1 VKILTLFP
9 AFDTL
14 QWQYRELLVARSHE
28 NQLLQMQLAGLRNN
42 SFELQ
47 DCVLRVATLMDQ
59 LREKQECAERCNA
72 AVDGLR
78 RVIREVHDFRTSS
91 NVELQVLAIV
101 SAGLSGMGLRAE
113 GSL

>member
-1 VKILTLFP
+1 M
-9 AFDTL
+9 
-14 QWQYRELLVARSHE
+14 ARSNE

-47 DCVLRVATLMDQ
+47 DCVLRVASLMDE
-59 LREKQECAERCNA
+59 LRKKEKYAERCNA

-91 NVELQVLAIV
+91 NVELQVMAIV
-101 SAGLSGMGLRAE
+101 SAGLSGMGLRDE
-113 GSL
+113 GSQ